1 MDAITV
7 RSLTMVRIRPV
18 CTTPLTAA
26 RHSTPEGA
34 HDPAMGAVLAA
45 GLLLIAVPM
54 TAVAL
59 RTPSPSRAL
68 TLTTVKATEQYRPV
82 A

>member
-1 MDAITV
+1 
-7 RSLTMVRIRPV
+7 
-18 CTTPLTAA
+18 
-26 RHSTPEGA
+26 
-34 HDPAMGAVLAA
+34 MGAVLAA
-45 GLLLIAVPM
+45 GMLLIAVPM

-68 TLTTVKATEQYRPV
+68 TLTTVKTTEQYRPV